1 MKLFRFIKEKNNEYK
16 IGIVEEIILMLSACS
31 LCLIVGFNL
40 SNKKVEKEEIN
51 YDENLTTFIDNY
63 NYIINN
69 YYKEV
74 DKKQLIDDAIAGMM
88 KTLDDPHSV
97 FLNDAE
103 SKNLNIALNGEY
115 KGLGLVIAKNESNE
129 MVVAGVFK
137 NSAAEKAGIL
147 EGDVIKSVD
156 DKDVSNMETSE
167 FSDYVMKNKN
177 TEFKIIISR
186 NGEDIEVTVNKGNII
201 IDSVDSKIIEEDNH
215 KIGYIYISMFAAN
228 TYEQFTKKL
237 KQLEKDGIDSLII
250 DVREDSGGYL
260 TTIDKI
266 LKKFMTKKQ
275 IIYQLKK
282 GKSVIKEYGN
292 SKDNKKYRIVLLGN
306 ENSASASE
314 LLIAGIRENYENS
327 VFVGKKTYGKGTAQ
341 EMVSIDSNNKYK
353 ITTKKWL
360 TPKGNWINDT
370 EGIIPDID
378 VATEYISFGE
388 TEYDDAQL
396 KKAIEEAKK

>member
-31 LCLIVGFNL
+31 LCLLVGFNL